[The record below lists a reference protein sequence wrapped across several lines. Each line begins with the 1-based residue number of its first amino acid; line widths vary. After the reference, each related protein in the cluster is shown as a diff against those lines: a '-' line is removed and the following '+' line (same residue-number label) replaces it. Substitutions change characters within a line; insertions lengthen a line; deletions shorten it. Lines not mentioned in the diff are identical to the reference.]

1 MMVLGIFETL
11 QFSLSS
17 AGLILFLFSTLSLD

>member
-1 MMVLGIFETL
+1 VVSDIFKAL

-17 AGLILFLFSTLSLD
+17 AWAISILFSPLSLD

>member
-1 MMVLGIFETL
+1 MMLFDIFKAL

-17 AGLILFLFSTLSLD
+17 AGLTSLLFSTLSLD